1 MMVEIIEETV
11 HILIVED
18 EPKIASF
25 VQRGLI
31 EKGFVVDMAENG
43 EQGLKYALAGKVDL
57 IILDVV
63 LPRRDGWSLLTE
75 LRRTDSQTPVLF
87 LTARDNVSDR
97 VKGFDLGA
105 DDYLIKP
112 FHFSELL
119 ARVRS
124 LMRRKPEHGREK
136 IISVGDLEIDPRRHR
151 VTRGG
156 TALSLT
162 RKEFCLLLYLA
173 ASPGDVVSRTEIVEK
188 IWEINFDT
196 GTNALDVMMRR
207 LRAKVD
213 DPFEKKMIQTI
224 RGVGYVL
231 SAD

>member
-1 MMVEIIEETV
+1 M

-18 EPKIASF
+18 EPKIAIF

-31 EKGFVVDMAENG
+31 ENGFVVDVAENG
-43 EQGLKYALAGKVDL
+43 ELGLKYALARKVDL

-63 LPRRDGWSLLTE
+63 LPQRDGWSLLTE
-75 LRRTDSQTPVLF
+75 LRRADLQTPVLF
-87 LTARDNVSDR
+87 LTARDTVSDR

-105 DDYLIKP
+105 NDYLIKP

-124 LMRRKPEHGREK
+124 LMRRTPERGQEK
-136 IISVGDLEIDPRRHR
+136 TISVGDLEIDPRRR
-151 VTRGG
+151 KVTRSG

-162 RKEFCLLLYLA
+162 RKEFSLLLYLA
-173 ASPGDVVSRTEIVEK
+173 SSPGDVVSRTEIVEK

-231 SAD
+231 RAD

>member
-1 MMVEIIEETV
+1 V

-25 VQRGLI
+25 VRRGLI
-31 EKGFVVDMAENG
+31 ENGFVVDVAENG
-43 EQGLKYALAGKVDL
+43 EQGLQYALARKVDL

-63 LPRRDGWSLLTE
+63 LPQRDGWSLLME
-75 LRRTDSQTPVLF
+75 LRRADLQTPVLF

-124 LMRRKPEHGREK
+124 LMRRTPERREET
-136 IISVGDLEIDPRRHR
+136 ISVGDLEIDPRRHK
-151 VTRGG
+151 VTRAGI
-156 TALSLT
+156 ALTLT
-162 RKEFCLLLYLA
+162 RKEFSLLLCLA
-173 ASPGDVVSRTEIVEK
+173 SCPGDVVSRTEIVEK

-231 SAD
+231 RAD

>member
-1 MMVEIIEETV
+1 M

-18 EPKIASF
+18 EPKIANF
-25 VQRGLI
+25 VRRGLI
-31 EKGFVVDMAENG
+31 ENGFVVDMAENG
-43 EQGLKYALAGKVDL
+43 EQGLEYALARKVDL

-63 LPRRDGWSLLTE
+63 LPQRDGWSLLTE
-75 LRRTDSQTPVLF
+75 LRRVDRQTPVLF

-97 VKGFDLGA
+97 VKGFNLGA

-124 LMRRKPEHGREK
+124 LMRRKPERQEK
-136 IISVGDLEIDPRRHR
+136 TISVGDLEIDPRRHKANR
-151 VTRGG
+151 AG

-162 RKEFCLLLYLA
+162 RKEFSLLLYLA
-173 ASPGDVVSRTEIVEK
+173 SSAGDVVSRTEIMEK

-224 RGVGYVL
+224 RGIGYVL
-231 SAD
+231 KAD

>member
-1 MMVEIIEETV
+1 M

-25 VQRGLI
+25 VRRGLI
-31 EKGFVVDMAENG
+31 ENGFVVNMAEDG
-43 EQGLKYALAGKVDL
+43 EQGLEYALAQKVDL

-63 LPRRDGWSLLTE
+63 LPQRDGWSILTE
-75 LRRTDSQTPVLF
+75 IRRAKLQTPVLF
-87 LTARDNVSDR
+87 LTARDKVSDR

-124 LMRRKPEHGREK
+124 LIRRKPERREK
-136 IISVGDLEIDPRRHR
+136 TIRVGDLEIDSHRHN
-151 VTRGG
+151 VTRAG

-162 RKEFCLLLYLA
+162 RKEFSLLLCLA
-173 ASPGDVVSRTEIVEK
+173 SSPGGVVSRTEIMDK

-196 GTNALDVMMRR
+196 GTNALEVMMRR

-231 SAD
+231 KAD

>member
-1 MMVEIIEETV
+1 LQTV

-25 VQRGLI
+25 VRRGLI
-31 EKGFVVDMAENG
+31 ENGFVVDVAENG
-43 EQGLKYALAGKVDL
+43 EQGLEYALARRVDL
-57 IILDVV
+57 IILYVV
-63 LPRRDGWSLLTE
+63 LPQRDGWSLLME
-75 LRRTDSQTPVLF
+75 LRRADVQTPVLF

-124 LMRRKPEHGREK
+124 LMQRRPERRETT
-136 IISVGDLEIDPRRHR
+136 ISVGDLEIDPRRHK
-151 VTRGG
+151 VTRSG

-162 RKEFCLLLYLA
+162 RKEFSLLLYLA
-173 ASPGDVVSRTEIVEK
+173 SSPGDVVSRTEIVEK

-231 SAD
+231 RAD

>member
-1 MMVEIIEETV
+1 M

-18 EPKIASF
+18 EQKIAAF
-25 VQRGLI
+25 LRRGLM
-31 EKGFVVDMAENG
+31 ENGFVVDVADDG
-43 EQGLKYALAGKVDL
+43 EQGLEYALARKVDL

-63 LPRRDGWSLLTE
+63 LPKRDGWSLMVE
-75 LRRTDSQTPVLF
+75 LRRAEIHTPVLF
-87 LTARDNVSDR
+87 LTACDSVPDR

-124 LMRRKPEHGREK
+124 LLRRSPERREET
-136 IISVGDLEIDPRRHR
+136 ITVGDLDIDPRRHK
-151 VTRGG
+151 VTRAGA
-156 TALSLT
+156 ALNLT
-162 RKEFCLLLYLA
+162 PKEFSLLSFLA
-173 ASPGDVVSRTEIVEK
+173 SSAGDIVSRTEIVEQV
-188 IWEINFDT
+188 WDINFDT
-196 GTNALDVMMRR
+196 GTNVVDVMMRR

-213 DPFEKKMIQTI
+213 EPFETKMIQTI

-231 SAD
+231 KAD

>member
-1 MMVEIIEETV
+1 M

-25 VQRGLI
+25 VRRGLI
-31 EKGFVVDMAENG
+31 ENGFVVDVAENG
-43 EQGLKYALAGKVDL
+43 EQGLQYALARKVDL

-63 LPRRDGWSLLTE
+63 LPQRDGWSLLME
-75 LRRTDSQTPVLF
+75 LRRADLQTPVLF

-124 LMRRKPEHGREK
+124 LMRRTPERREET
-136 IISVGDLEIDPRRHR
+136 ISVGDLEIDPRRHK
-151 VTRGG
+151 VTRAGI
-156 TALSLT
+156 ALTLT
-162 RKEFCLLLYLA
+162 RKEFSLLLCLA
-173 ASPGDVVSRTEIVEK
+173 SCPGDVVSRTEIVEK

-231 SAD
+231 RAD

>member
-1 MMVEIIEETV
+1 M

-18 EPKIASF
+18 EPKIADF
-25 VQRGLI
+25 VRRGLM
-31 EKGFVVDMAENG
+31 ENGFVVDVVENG
-43 EQGLKYALAGKVDL
+43 EQGLEYALARKVDL

-63 LPRRDGWSLLTE
+63 LPQRDGWSLLTE
-75 LRRTDSQTPVLF
+75 LRRADLQTRVLF

-124 LMRRKPEHGREK
+124 LMRRRPELREK
-136 IISVGDLEIDPRRHR
+136 TISVGDLEIDPRRHK
-151 VTRGG
+151 VTRAG
-156 TALSLT
+156 TPLGLT
-162 RKEFCLLLYLA
+162 RKEFSLLLYLA
-173 ASPGDVVSRTEIVEK
+173 SSPGDVVSRTEIVEK

-231 SAD
+231 RAD